1 MVQKKNYSRY
11 FIILQEDEKGFAIAS
26 DKPPTGYVKLE
37 VKNNK
42 CKVSYYVQN
51 LKKETTP
58 YFMALVSGKK
68 NGSRII
74 KVGELNIDDYGR
86 NDVSYEYPIEDIAY
100 VGLNVENVIG
110 AAIVKL
116 PDKNIVPVLSGFLTT
131 DIPKWKEFLLLEG
144 KTRAGEEVSE
154 EKNIFDKYEENIEAA
169 KREENII
176 VKEESPKESLSE
188 ELKATEEVIKDE
200 EKARIDESIKG
211 EEKARI
217 DESIKDETEV
227 IESNKEPELQDVD
240 DYVNVRVEEE
250 QEEPI
255 DNPIDNIEVIVEPI
269 DEKLIRDK
277 DDLPKGRTG
286 EFFKNLVKD
295 YDEVKDI
302 SEIKR
307 CKWYRIP
314 IKDINNMCGL
324 KNYNKYA
331 VIYYPMMNYYPYI
344 KKQGYFLLGY
354 KCDRDGKLKCLV
366 YAIPGKRDKCDQPYG
381 GKSGFVTWVP
391 SRGKEDEGYWLM
403 FYDFRKS
410 TILIPVK

>member
-68 NGSRII
+68 NGNKII

-86 NDVSYEYPIEDIAY
+86 TDVSHEYPIEDIAY

-131 DIPKWKEFLLLEG
+131 DVPKWKEFLLLEG
-144 KTRAGEEVSE
+144 KTRVDEDVSE
-154 EKNIFDKYEENIEAA
+154 EKNIFDKYEENIETA

-176 VKEESPKESLSE
+176 VKEEDSRENLAEESNV
-188 ELKATEEVIKDE
+188 TEEVIKDE
-200 EKARIDESIKG
+200 EKVRTDECVKN
-211 EEKARI
+211 EP
-217 DESIKDETEV
+217 EV
-227 IESNKEPELQDVD
+227 IEDNKELKSEDTDDDVK
-240 DYVNVRVEEE
+240 VRLEEE
-250 QEEPI
+250 AEQKVIE
-255 DNPIDNIEVIVEPI
+255 DIEVINEHI
-269 DEKLIRDK
+269 DEELFRDK

-286 EFFKNLVKD
+286 EFFKNLVRD
-295 YDEVKDI
+295 YNEIKDI

-314 IKDINNMCGL
+314 IKDINNMRGL
-324 KNYNKYA
+324 KDYNKYA

-344 KKQGYFLLGY
+344 RRHGYFSLGY

-366 YAIPGKRDKCDQPYG
+366 YAIPGRRNKCDQPYG

-391 SRGKEDEGYWLM
+391 CKGKEDEGYWLM

>member
-68 NGSRII
+68 NGNKII
-74 KVGELNIDDYGR
+74 KVGELNIDGYGR
-86 NDVSYEYPIEDIAY
+86 TDVSYEYPIEDIAY

-131 DIPKWKEFLLLEG
+131 DVPKWKEFLLLEG
-144 KTRAGEEVSE
+144 KTRVDEEVSE

-176 VKEESPKESLSE
+176 VKEEEIKENLAE
-188 ELKATEEVIKDE
+188 ESKVREEFTEDEEQVRTDECLKDE
-200 EKARIDESIKG
+200 P
-211 EEKARI
+211 
-217 DESIKDETEV
+217 EV
-227 IESNKEPELQDVD
+227 IEDNKEPKSEDVD
-240 DYVNVRVEEE
+240 DCINVRAEEE
-250 QEEPI
+250 VQQKPI
-255 DNPIDNIEVIVEPI
+255 ENIEVIDKPV
-269 DEKLIRDK
+269 DEELFRDK
-277 DDLPKGRTG
+277 DDLPRGRTG

-295 YDEVKDI
+295 YDEVKDV

-314 IKDINNMCGL
+314 MKDINNMCGL
-324 KNYNKYA
+324 KDYNKYA

-344 KKQGYFLLGY
+344 KRHGYFLLGY
-354 KCDRDGKLKCLV
+354 KCDKDGNLKCLV
-366 YAIPGKRDKCDQPYG
+366 YAIPGRRDKCDQPYG

-391 SRGKEDEGYWLM
+391 RKGKEDEGYWLM

>member
-68 NGSRII
+68 NGGRII
-74 KVGELNIDDYGR
+74 KVGELNIDGYGR
-86 NDVSYEYPIEDIAY
+86 TDVSYEYPIEDIAY

-131 DIPKWKEFLLLEG
+131 DIPKWKEFLMLEG
-144 KTRAGEEVSE
+144 KTRADEEVSE
-154 EKNIFDKYEENIEAA
+154 EKDIFDKYEENIETA
-169 KREENII
+169 KREENVAVKDES
-176 VKEESPKESLSE
+176 VKENPSE
-188 ELKATEEVIKDE
+188 ELKVTEEVIKDE
-200 EKARIDESIKG
+200 EKVRIDEIIKG
-211 EEKARI
+211 EP
-217 DESIKDETEV
+217 EV
-227 IESNKEPELQDVD
+227 IESSKESKLQDAD

-250 QEEPI
+250 EQEKSI
-255 DNPIDNIEVIVEPI
+255 DNPIDNIEVMVEPI
-269 DEKLIRDK
+269 DEELFRDK
-277 DDLPKGRTG
+277 DDLPKGKTG

-302 SEIKR
+302 SKIKR

-324 KNYNKYA
+324 KDYNKYA

-344 KKQGYFLLGY
+344 KKHGYFLLGY

-391 SRGKEDEGYWLM
+391 GRGKEDEGYWLM

>member
-68 NGSRII
+68 NGNKII
-74 KVGELNIDDYGR
+74 KVGELNIDSYGR
-86 NDVSYEYPIEDIAY
+86 TDVSYEYPIEDIAY
-100 VGLNVENVIG
+100 IGLNVENVIG

-131 DIPKWKEFLLLEG
+131 DVPKWKEFLLLEG
-144 KTRAGEEVSE
+144 KTRLDEEVSE
-154 EKNIFDKYEENIEAA
+154 EKNIFDKYEENIETS

-176 VKEESPKESLSE
+176 VKEEDSKENLVEKS
-188 ELKATEEVIKDE
+188 KVREEVIKDE
-200 EKARIDESIKG
+200 EKARADKC
-211 EEKARI
+211 
-217 DESIKDETEV
+217 IKDEPEI
-227 IESNKEPELQDVD
+227 IEENKELKSQDVD
-240 DYVNVRVEEE
+240 DYISVRAEEE
-250 QEEPI
+250 IQQKASDDIQVIDEPI
-255 DNPIDNIEVIVEPI
+255 EE
-269 DEKLIRDK
+269 ELFRDK

-302 SEIKR
+302 SEVKR
-307 CKWYRIP
+307 CKWYKIP
-314 IKDINNMCGL
+314 MRDANNICGL
-324 KNYNKYA
+324 KDYNKYA

-344 KKQGYFLLGY
+344 KRHGYFLVGY
-354 KCDRDGKLKCLV
+354 KCDKDGKLKCLV
-366 YAIPGKRDKCDQPYG
+366 YAIPGKRDKCHQPYG

-391 SRGKEDEGYWLM
+391 HKAKEDEGYWLM